1 MLEIELPNK
10 EKICLKYLVS
20 DFTGTLSV
28 DGILVSGV
36 KEKLNEIAK
45 FLEIHILTADTFK
58 KAKQAL
64 EGINAKLVILNP
76 GDEDIQKEKYIEQL
90 GKQWVIALGNGRNDK
105 RMLKEAKIGIAI
117 MLEEGCAVET
127 LLNADIIVKSVLDA
141 LDLILNPKRL
151 IAILRS

>member
-36 KEKLNEIAK
+36 KENLNEIAK

-64 EGINAKLVILNP
+64 EGINAKVVILNP

>member
-76 GDEDIQKEKYIEQL
+76 GDEDIQKEKYIEEL

>member
-64 EGINAKLVILNP
+64 EGINAKVVILNP